1 MTMNIEQ
8 LKELKMQYYR
18 HPISNVV
25 SHNRVGIYHLWQ
37 YITDPTLF
45 KNATDTL
52 RGIPKEEEKR
62 RKAYKAKEFDYVLAS
77 GTFNARKDQGLI
89 QHSGIMCLDID
100 HIGKDQVE
108 ELKQEFIHDE
118 MMQKNFELELA
129 FRSPSGDGLKLFV
142 QIDLQQCDHQNW
154 FQALEHY
161 IWQAYGGIKIDAA
174 CKNVSRACFL
184 PYDPNCYVNP
194 LVCPF

>member
-1 MTMNIEQ
+1 
-8 LKELKMQYYR
+8 
-18 HPISNVV
+18 
-25 SHNRVGIYHLWQ
+25 
-37 YITDPTLF
+37 
-45 KNATDTL
+45 
-52 RGIPKEEEKR
+52 
-62 RKAYKAKEFDYVLAS
+62 
-77 GTFNARKDQGLI
+77 
-89 QHSGIMCLDID
+89 
-100 HIGKDQVE
+100 
-108 ELKQEFIHDE
+108 

-142 QIDLQQCDHQNW
+142 QIDLQQCDHQTW

-174 CKNVSRACFL
+174 CKNVSRSCFL